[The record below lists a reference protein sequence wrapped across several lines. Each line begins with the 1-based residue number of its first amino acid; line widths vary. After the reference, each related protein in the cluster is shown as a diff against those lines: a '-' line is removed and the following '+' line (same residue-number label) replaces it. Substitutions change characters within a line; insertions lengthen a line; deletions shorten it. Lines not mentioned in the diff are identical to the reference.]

1 MLITKYKGGFYI
13 MKIYDFKFK
22 TIDGEDATLEQF
34 KDKVVL
40 IVNTASKCGFTPQY
54 KDLQKLY
61 EKYTAEGFE
70 ILGFPSNQFADQ
82 EPANNVEVKKFCEI
96 NFGVTFPLSEKVEVR
111 GIDAHPLFKYLTEQ
125 SSFKGFDLA
134 NPSGKMLYS
143 FLQEKFP
150 DYLLGD
156 SIKWN
161 FTKFLIDRQGKV
173 VERFESTTE
182 PMDIEKHIQSL
193 L

>member
-1 MLITKYKGGFYI
+1 
-13 MKIYDFKFK
+13 MKIYDYKFK
-22 TIDGEDATLEQF
+22 TIDGEDSTLGEF
-34 KDKVVL
+34 KDKVIL

-61 EKYTAEGFE
+61 EKYNAEGFE
-70 ILGFPSNQFADQ
+70 IIGFPSNQFADQ
-82 EPANNVEVKKFCEI
+82 EPGNNDDVKKFCEI

-111 GIDAHPLFKYLTEQ
+111 GKDANPIFKYLSQQLPFE
-125 SSFKGFDLA
+125 GFDMSNISSKILH
-134 NPSGKMLYS
+134 S
-143 FLQEKFP
+143 FLNENFP

-161 FTKFLIDRQGKV
+161 FTKFLIDRKGNLV
-173 VERFESTTE
+173 GRFESTTE
-182 PMDIEKHIQSL
+182 PMDIEQSIKNL

>member
-1 MLITKYKGGFYI
+1 MN
-13 MKIYDFKFK
+13 IYDYKFK
-22 TIDGEDATLEQF
+22 TIDGEDSTLGDF
-34 KDKVVL
+34 KGKVLL

-61 EKYTAEGFE
+61 EKYNANGFE

-82 EPANNVEVKKFCEI
+82 EPANNIEVKSFCEI
-96 NFGVTFPLSEKVEVR
+96 NFGVTFPLSEKIEVR
-111 GIDAHPLFKYLTEQ
+111 GKDADPLFKYLTEQ
-125 SSFKGFDLA
+125 SSFKGFDMGD
-134 NPSGKMLYS
+134 PSSKMLHA
-143 FLQEKFP
+143 FLQEKLP

-161 FTKFLIDRQGKV
+161 FTKFLVDKQGNV
-173 VERFESTTE
+173 VDRFESPIE
-182 PMDIEKHIQSL
+182 PMDIEENIKKL

>member
-1 MLITKYKGGFYI
+1 

-34 KDKVVL
+34 KDKVLL

-61 EKYTAEGFE
+61 EKYSDGGFE

-82 EPANNVEVKKFCEI
+82 EPANNDEVKKFCEI
-96 NFGVTFPLSEKVEVR
+96 NFGVTFPLSEKVQVR
-111 GIDAHPLFKYLTEQ
+111 GKDAAPLFKYLTEK
-125 SSFKGFDLA
+125 SAFEGFDMN
-134 NPSGKMLYS
+134 NPSSKMLYT

-150 DYLLGD
+150 EYLLVD

-161 FTKFLIDRQGKV
+161 FTKFLIDRQGNIV
-173 VERFESTTE
+173 GRFESTTE
-182 PMDIEKHIQSL
+182 PMDIEEYIQNL
-193 L
+193 I

>member
-1 MLITKYKGGFYI
+1 

-22 TIDGEDATLEQF
+22 TIDGEDASLDQF
-34 KDKVVL
+34 KNKVLL

-61 EKYTAEGFE
+61 EKYNAKGLE
-70 ILGFPSNQFADQ
+70 ILGFPSNQFAEQ
-82 EPANNVEVKKFCEI
+82 EPANNNAVKQFCEI

-111 GIDAHPLFKYLTEQ
+111 GKDADPLFKYLTNE
-125 SSFKGFDLA
+125 SPFEGFDMNKPGDRLLQ
-134 NPSGKMLYS
+134 SI
-143 FLQEKFP
+143 LQERCP
-150 DYLLGD
+150 ENLIDD

-161 FTKFLIDRQGKV
+161 FTKFLIDKQGSIV
-173 VERFESTTE
+173 GRFESPTE
-182 PMDIEKHIQSL
+182 PMDMEQSIKNL

>member
-1 MLITKYKGGFYI
+1 

-22 TIDGEDATLEQF
+22 TIDGEDSTLEQF
-34 KDKVVL
+34 KDKVIL

-61 EKYTAEGFE
+61 EKYNAEGFE

-82 EPANNVEVKKFCEI
+82 EPANNNDVKKFCEI
-96 NFGVTFPLSEKVEVR
+96 NFGVTFPLAEKVDVR
-111 GIDAHPLFKYLTEQ
+111 GNDAHPLFKYLTEKLP
-125 SSFKGFDLA
+125 FEGFDL
-134 NPSGKMLYS
+134 NNLSSKMLNT
-143 FLQEKFP
+143 FLQEKLP

-156 SIKWN
+156 SVKWN
-161 FTKFLIDRQGKV
+161 FTKFLIDRQGNV
-173 VERFESTTE
+173 VKRFESPIE
-182 PMDIEKHIQSL
+182 PMDMEEDIKNL